1 MSVRSL
7 GRLTLDLVLETGNF
21 LGPMDK
27 ASRSTKKQM
36 KDISVSIKQAATAV
50 TAVAAA
56 SGAAATALVA
66 YTNNAAQNARQLK
79 NQAQL
84 ANTTVQ
90 EFQRMSYGVREVGIE
105 EEKLA
110 DILKDVNDR
119 VGDFLREGGG
129 PMASFFENVAPK
141 IGLTAEAFKG
151 LSGPEALQLYY
162 DSLERANVSQQEM
175 TTYLEEMASDT
186 TALIPLL
193 RNGGERLGEMA
204 DEADRLGIVMSD
216 LQVAQLDEFAAQFD
230 RSAAAISGISNALA
244 AELAPYLSV
253 TVDYLFDAA
262 EGADGFRDSMSGA
275 VFDSVAWITQLVDEI
290 LILDQNVQIATARM
304 SAGFAD
310 FAQEA
315 WGSVSWLIDTAL
327 AGFNNLISGMNA
339 IPGFTD
345 LDLIETTA
353 GGSDFMQG
361 FRDRAA
367 EANTELSALSA
378 ELFEMQNSRGPG
390 ASFLEDVQEKIE
402 QIRKTAERDG
412 GALSGLGGGSGTRK
426 ADEATAKATDAINK
440 QVAALE
446 QQAATLGMAEDAAEL
461 YALAQEGATDPQLAA
476 ARAALETISAYEESE
491 KAAED
496 YQSLLAD
503 LRTTEEE
510 LTAQMKD
517 RMAVLDAANV
527 SADEYAEA
535 MDKISAATVE
545 DAPEFSGIDASV
557 GGASGELMRVA
568 EAEKELE
575 EWHSR
580 QIEMQDELLRTKEI
594 NEQTHADRIAEI
606 NQQNNDRL
614 ASIQDSYKV
623 STLAMFSSLT
633 GDAADMMGQL
643 AGEGSDAYKALFL
656 ASKAAAIAQTMV
668 STEVAAAKALELGP
682 IAGIPASSLVRG
694 LGYASVG
701 MIAAQTVSGM
711 AHDGIDSVPETGTW
725 LLEKGE
731 RVTTAETSAKLDAT
745 LARLERDTEP
755 QGGSGGVSIPVSITV
770 EARSGVSDEE
780 SRRQGQQMG
789 KAFRNE
795 VLKIMQNEKRQG
807 GLLAK

>member
-79 NQAQL
+79 NNAQL
-84 ANTTVQ
+84 ANDTVQ
-90 EFQRMSYGVREVGIE
+90 GFQRMAYAVREVGIE
-105 EEKLA
+105 EDKLA

-119 VGDFLREGGG
+119 VGDFMATGGG
-129 PMASFFENVAPK
+129 PMADFFENIAPK

-162 DSLERANVSQQEM
+162 DSLERANLSQEDM
-175 TTYLEEMASDT
+175 TFYLEAMASDT

-310 FAQEA
+310 FAEEA

-361 FRDRAA
+361 FRDQAA
-367 EANTELSALSA
+367 EANAELSELSA
-378 ELFEMQNSRGPG
+378 ELFEMQNNRGPG
-390 ASFLEDVQEKIE
+390 ATFLADVQEKIE
-402 QIRKTAERDG
+402 QIRKTAEQDG
-412 GALSGLGGGSGTRK
+412 GMLSGLGGGSGTRK
-426 ADEATAKATDAINK
+426 ADEAAAKATDAINK
-440 QVAALE
+440 QVEALE
-446 QQAATLGMAEDAAEL
+446 QQSATLGMAEDAAKL

-491 KAAED
+491 KAADD
-496 YQSLLAD
+496 YQKLLED
-503 LRTTEEE
+503 LRTTEEQ
-510 LTAQMKD
+510 LTEQMHE
-517 RMAVLDAANV
+517 RLAVLDAVNA
-527 SADEYAEA
+527 SSEEYAEVA
-535 MDKISAATVE
+535 GRIADAAFE
-545 DAPEFSGIDASV
+545 EAPEYGGLDASI
-557 GGASGELMRVA
+557 GGAFGELGKID
-568 EAEKELE
+568 EAEEELQQWYDTQLEMLEQFRQERSDLNAEWDEQERALKEKHE
-575 EWHSR
+575 
-580 QIEMQDELLRTKEI
+580 DELARIEEARMMARLSGVESAFGDMADVTK
-594 NEQTHADRIAEI
+594 T
-606 NQQNNDRL
+606 
-614 ASIQDSYKV
+614 
-623 STLAMFSSLT
+623 F
-633 GDAADMMGQL
+633 
-643 AGEGSDAYKALFL
+643 AGEQSDIYKTMFA
-656 ASKAAAIAQTMV
+656 AEKAFAIASSIMAIQ
-668 STEVAAAKALELGP
+668 KG
-682 IAGIPASSLVRG
+682 IAQASSLPFPANIPAMATVAAETAG
-694 LGYASVG
+694 IVATIQSVSIDG
-701 MIAAQTVSGM
+701 Q
-711 AHDGIDSVPETGTW
+711 AHDGIMSVPEDGTW
-725 LLEKGE
+725 NLKKGE
-731 RVTTAETSAKLDAT
+731 RVTTAETSAKMDAT

-755 QGGSGGVSIPVSITV
+755 QGGSGGMVINAPITV
-770 EARSGVSDEE
+770 EAKPGVSAEE

-789 KAFRNE
+789 KAFRAE

-807 GLLAK
+807 GLLSS